1 MPSRAR
7 ADPLPDVYRVIINKG
22 DHKPW
27 QRAPTLSDEHGFAR
41 IHQQTVTSF
50 GEHEKAHPVNFFEQ
64 VLECE
69 HCGCWRSPTT
79 TATKCCQGGA
89 LVLNKKYKY
98 KLGNKLLG
106 LARRGVPKVSRSLN
120 NAYGSP

>member
-27 QRAPTLSDEHGFAR
+27 QRAPTLSDEHAFAR

-79 TATKCCQGGA
+79 TATKCCQGG
-89 LVLNKKYKY
+89 
-98 KLGNKLLG
+98 G
-106 LARRGVPKVSRSLN
+106 ARAEQKSTSWPTSC
-120 NAYGSP
+120 